1 MKSPLEISRKLAR
14 QWYQSETR
22 SNRLLGFSEWPL
34 CVSIG
39 TPSAREFSQDPG
51 AVQRHADSWRSVA
64 IGSVEWGPVSYRAGA
79 EPISLPSQWRLSTPS
94 EWVAA
99 TMDTAIAK
107 EYADLE
113 HIVECVDVIFRA
125 LLVTQ
130 RNLWIK
136 KDPEEVIA
144 AADLAL
150 RLEPGCALGRPLRLL
165 AEHGVDTK
173 FFERNAGLLTRLLD
187 ERFEGEPSEL
197 GLTTFLGALEE
208 NEHWVLVAPLCEG
221 LFPFKKLRLT
231 TTELKD
237 SRLPGTRLI
246 VVENEK
252 CLHQLPELADT
263 VAVLGCGLDLQW
275 MSAPWLREKNLAYW
289 GDVDSWGL
297 LMLGRVREFCLNV
310 SPILMSRD
318 VYDLYASRSAVVER
332 VRAQAEPP
340 IGLLTD
346 ERDLY
351 LHLLRQKKGRL
362 EQEYIPMGDV
372 NSALTLW
379 LDGIPEL
386 SANGVRRC

>member
-64 IGSVEWGPVSYRAGA
+64 IGSVEWGAVSYRAGA
-79 EPISLPSQWRLSTPS
+79 EPILLPSQWCLRNPS

-99 TMDTAIAK
+99 TMDATIGK

-113 HIVECVDVIFRA
+113 HIVEGVDAAFRA

-130 RNLWIK
+130 RSLWIK
-136 KDPEEVIA
+136 KDPGEVIA

-150 RLEPGCALGRPLRLL
+150 RLQPRCAMGRPLRLL

-187 ERFEGEPSEL
+187 ERFEGEPSEV
-197 GLTTFLGALEE
+197 GLNTFLGALEE
-208 NEHWVLVAPLCEG
+208 SEHWVLVAPLCDG
-221 LFPFKKLRLT
+221 LLPFKKLRLT
-231 TTELKD
+231 TAELME
-237 SRLPGTRLI
+237 SRLPGSRLI

-252 CLHQLPELADT
+252 CFHQLPEIADT
-263 VAVLGCGLDLQW
+263 IAVLGCGLDLQW
-275 MSAPWLREKNLAYW
+275 MGAPWLKEKKVAYW
-289 GDVDSWGL
+289 GDIDSWGL
-297 LMLGRVREFCLNV
+297 LMLGRSRELCPNV
-310 SPILMSRD
+310 SALLMSKD
-318 VYDLYASRSAVVER
+318 IYELYAPGSAVEEPVT
-332 VRAQAEPP
+332 AQVSPP
-340 IGLLTD
+340 CGLQAD
-346 ERDLY
+346 ERNLY
-351 LHLLRQKKGRL
+351 SYLLGLGKGRL
-362 EQEYIPMGDV
+362 EQEYIPKNEVGAEVGRWMV
-372 NSALTLW
+372 LNF
-379 LDGIPEL
+379 
-386 SANGVRRC
+386 